1 MMFNFSFAPFNK
13 QKGRQKMKKFFRSF
27 TAILLV
33 LTLLFSANSAA
44 AFSMTEQNKSIKT
57 VTNIL
62 GGIVDGAIKVL
73 GMLTPTPDHPT
84 IEEYFESGSENFYE
98 GTKEFIDHAADEA
111 KWSLGFGKESL
122 VPDNL
127 IDGTKKYYTG
137 GYFTQKVNGVFDDQ
151 RANAIALNDGSG
163 RGTTIFAS
171 IDGIGVTNGD
181 IRAIRGK
188 VEQKLKAKGIDNDI
202 NAININ
208 ATHCHTVID
217 TQGIGLDLLPKIF
230 LSFFGGAK
238 RSADAE
244 FLELMID
251 RTSDAVVEAYM
262 NMESGSLYYFET
274 VGMGKDEANGLY
286 SEDEYPYV
294 VNKRYYTE
302 GYQHRFACFK
312 FVPDNISSAGTIFA
326 NIGAHPTV
334 VDETTKL
341 LSADF
346 PAFMEEKI
354 NDAGMNFMFIQ
365 GAQAPVSVNKWAEMP
380 EAIINEVDAK
390 IKTDPTAEDYKTAI
404 HIGFEYARLI
414 LEAQDTAKEIEPILN
429 VEMTEYVVKLET
441 GLLAYGATEG
451 FIGTTTVKDS
461 SSKTGYS
468 IITEAG
474 YIEIGNNI
482 VLLTAPGEIVP
493 QLIYGNVVSAEDSYH
508 GTEWNHEAT
517 TSLIPDNKT
526 VLVMGLC
533 NDAIGYILPDNDYA
547 HFITDIIWDM
557 DGADKF
563 FGPYHRHYEEMLST
577 GSTAGSATVS
587 TLNELVKKHN
597 P

>member
-1 MMFNFSFAPFNK
+1 
-13 QKGRQKMKKFFRSF
+13 MKKLFHSF
-27 TAILLV
+27 IAILLV
-33 LTLLFSANSAA
+33 FTMLFSVNSSS
-44 AFSMTEQNKSIKT
+44 AFAMQKHGNPINT
-57 VTNIL
+57 VTTVL
-62 GGIVDGAIKVL
+62 GGIIDGAIKLLGVL
-73 GMLTPTPDHPT
+73 APTPDYPT
-84 IEEYFESGSENFYE
+84 VEEYFSSDSENFYE
-98 GTKEFIDHAADEA
+98 GTKEFIDDAAYGA

-127 IDGTKKYYTG
+127 LDGSKEYYTG

-151 RANAIALNDGSG
+151 RAIAIALNDGSG

-171 IDGIGVTNGD
+171 IDGIGITNGD
-181 IRAIRGK
+181 VRAVRGA
-188 VEQKLKAKGIDNDI
+188 VEQKLKAKGVDSDI

-217 TQGIGLDLLPKIF
+217 TQGIGLDLLPKIL

-238 RSADAE
+238 RSIDNE
-244 FLELMID
+244 FLQIMIE
-251 RTSDAVVEAYM
+251 RTSDAIVEAYM
-262 NMESGSLYYFET
+262 NMETGALYYFET

-286 SEDEYPYV
+286 LEDEYPYI

-302 GYQHRFACFK
+302 GYQHLFACFK
-312 FVPDNISSAGTIFA
+312 FIPDNKEHAGTIFA

-334 VDETTKL
+334 VDESTKL

-365 GAQAPVSVNKWAEMP
+365 GAQAPVSVNKWADMP
-380 EAIINEVDAK
+380 ESVVSEVNAE
-390 IKTDPTAEDYKTAI
+390 ITANPTAEDYKTAI
-404 HIGFEYARLI
+404 ILGYEYARLI
-414 LEAQDTAKEIEPILN
+414 LEAQNNAKEIEPILN
-429 VEMTEYVVKLET
+429 VKMTEYVIKLET
-441 GLLAYGATEG
+441 GLFGYGATEG

-468 IITEAG
+468 IVTEAG
-474 YIEIGNNI
+474 YIEIGKNI
-482 VLLTAPGEIVP
+482 VLLTAPGELVP
-493 QLIYGNVVSAEDSYH
+493 QLVYGNVVAAEDSYH
-508 GTEWNHEAT
+508 GTQWTYEAT
-517 TSLIPDNKT
+517 ANLVPKSKT

-557 DGADKF
+557 DGAEKL

-577 GSTAGSATVS
+577 GSTAGSATVL
-587 TLNELVKKHN
+587 TLNELVKSEN

>member
-1 MMFNFSFAPFNK
+1 
-13 QKGRQKMKKFFRSF
+13 MKKFYRSF
-27 TAILLV
+27 VAILLV
-33 LTLLFSANSAA
+33 FTMLFSANSSAA
-44 AFSMTEQNKSIKT
+44 AFALSERSNPIKT
-57 VTNIL
+57 VTTVL
-62 GGIVDGAIKVL
+62 GGVVDGLIKLL
-73 GMLTPTPDHPT
+73 GVLTPTPDYPT
-84 IEEYFESGSENFYE
+84 VEEYFSADSKNFYE
-98 GTKEFIDHAADEA
+98 GTKEFIDNAADGA

-127 IDGTKKYYTG
+127 LDGSKEYYTG

-171 IDGIGVTNGD
+171 IDGIGVANGD
-181 IRAIRGK
+181 VRAIRNA
-188 VEQKLKAKGIDNDI
+188 VEQKLKTNGIDSDI

-238 RSADAE
+238 RSMDTE
-244 FLELMID
+244 FLEVMID
-251 RTSDAVVEAYM
+251 RASDAIVEAYT
-262 NMESGSLYYFET
+262 NMETGSLYYFET
-274 VGMGKDEANGLY
+274 VGMGKDEDNGLY
-286 SEDEYPYV
+286 LGDEYPYL
-294 VNKRYYTE
+294 VNKRYYSE
-302 GYQHRFACFK
+302 GYQHLFACFK
-312 FVPDNISSAGTIFA
+312 FVPDNKDSAATIFA

-334 VDETTKL
+334 VDESTKL

-354 NDAGMNFMFIQ
+354 NGAGMNFMFIQ
-365 GAQAPVSVNKWAEMP
+365 GAQAPVSVNKWADMP
-380 EAIINEVDAK
+380 EAIDNEVDAK
-390 IKTDPTAEDYKTAI
+390 IAVNPTAEDYKTAI
-404 HIGFEYARLI
+404 LLGYEYARLI
-414 LEAQDTAKEIEPILN
+414 LDAQNNANEIEPILN
-429 VEMTEYVVKLET
+429 VRMTEYAVRLET
-441 GLLAYGATEG
+441 GLFGYGATEG

-468 IITEAG
+468 IVTEAG
-474 YIEIGNNI
+474 YIEIGKDI

-493 QLIYGNVVSAEDSYH
+493 QLVYGNVVSAEDSYC
-508 GTEWNHEAT
+508 GTEWTYEAT
-517 TSLIPDNKT
+517 ANLVPEGKT

-547 HFITDIIWDM
+547 HFLTDVIWDM
-557 DGADKF
+557 DGADKL
-563 FGPYHRHYEEMLST
+563 FGPYHRHYEEMLSAGSSA
-577 GSTAGSATVS
+577 GSTTVS
-587 TLNELVKKHN
+587 VLNELVKSEN

>member
-1 MMFNFSFAPFNK
+1 
-13 QKGRQKMKKFFRSF
+13 MKKTFNSF
-27 TAILLV
+27 IALFLV
-33 LTLLFSANSAA
+33 FTMIFTVNASAVSAA
-44 AFSMTEQNKSIKT
+44 EKSSNPIYT
-57 VTNIL
+57 VTKIL
-62 GGIVDGAIKVL
+62 GGIIDGAISFL
-73 GMLTPTPDHPT
+73 GLLAPTPDYPT
-84 IEEYFESGSENFYE
+84 VEEYFSADSENFYE
-98 GTKEFIDHAADEA
+98 GTKEFIDDAADEA

-127 IDGTKKYYTG
+127 LDGSKEYYTG

-163 RGTTIFAS
+163 RGTTVFAS
-171 IDGIGVTNGD
+171 IDGIGVNRND
-181 IRAIRGK
+181 ILAIRGK
-188 VEQKLKAKGIDNDI
+188 AEEKLKSKGIASDI

-217 TQGIGLDLLPKIF
+217 TQGIGLDLLPKI
-230 LSFFGGAK
+230 LKSFFFGAK
-238 RSADAE
+238 RSADSE
-244 FLELMID
+244 FIELMID
-251 RTSDAVVEAYM
+251 RTSDAIVEAYL
-262 NMESGSLYYFET
+262 NMEKGSLYYFET
-274 VGMGKDEANGLY
+274 VGMGKDEDNGLY
-286 SEDEYPYV
+286 LGDEYPYL

-302 GYQHRFACFK
+302 GYQHLFACFK
-312 FVPDNISSAGTIFA
+312 FVPDNKDSAATIFA

-334 VDETTKL
+334 VDESTKL

-354 NDAGMNFMFIQ
+354 NGAGMNFMFIQ
-365 GAQAPVSVNKWAEMP
+365 GAQAPVSVNKWVDMP
-380 EAIINEVDAK
+380 EVINNEVNTK
-390 IKTDPTAEDYKTAI
+390 ISENPVAEDYKTAI
-404 HIGFEYARLI
+404 LLGYEYARLI
-414 LEAQDTAKEIEPILN
+414 LEAQNNIKEIEPILN
-429 VEMTEYVVKLET
+429 VKMTEYAVRLET
-441 GLLAYGATEG
+441 GLFGYGATEG

-474 YIEIGNNI
+474 YIEIGKDV

-493 QLIYGNVVSAEDSYH
+493 QLIYGNVVSAEDSYR
-508 GTEWNHEAT
+508 GTEWTYEAT
-517 TSLIPDNKT
+517 ARLIPQGKT

-547 HFITDIIWDM
+547 HFMTDVIWDM

-563 FGPYHRHYEEMLST
+563 FGPYHRHYEEMLSAGSSA
-577 GSTAGSATVS
+577 GSTTVS
-587 TLNELVKKHN
+587 ILNELVKSEN